1 MTNQAQHRT
10 LHAHPAPRSDLR
22 DLAAHLN
29 RMIQAGELA
38 ICLEINAAESIA
50 RFSYLEADGV
60 QGIALIAKVAVGDR
74 VAVSPKGRRNGSPR

>member
-1 MTNQAQHRT
+1 MTTRTQHRT
-10 LHAHPAPRSDLR
+10 LRSQPLPRSDLR

-29 RMIQAGELA
+29 RMIVAGELA
-38 ICLEINAAESIA
+38 ICLEINAAESVA

-74 VAVSPKGRRNGSPR
+74 VAQPTKKHGRGV